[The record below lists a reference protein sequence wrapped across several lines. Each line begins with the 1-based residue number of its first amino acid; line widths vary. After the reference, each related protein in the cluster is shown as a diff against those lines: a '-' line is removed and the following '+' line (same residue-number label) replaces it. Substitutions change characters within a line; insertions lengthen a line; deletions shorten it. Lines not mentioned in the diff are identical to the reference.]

1 MDMRGRGRPRE
12 SRPGGRRYISDGYI
26 FMLSKP

>member
-1 MDMRGRGRPRE
+1 MDMRGGGRPRDTP
-12 SRPGGRRYISDGYI
+12 PGGRRYISDGYI